1 MTELVDRKFK
11 VFFRRKGERK
21 WATHVGFYDDEA
33 YARKECA
40 RLKGPSWEV
49 KLRIVETSDEII

>member
-11 VFFRRKGERK
+11 VYFRHKGSK
-21 WATHVGFYDDEA
+21 AWSTHVGFYSEGKARQEA
-33 YARKECA
+33 A

-49 KLRIVETSDEII
+49 KLRIIETRDEMI